1 MTEFTSDIKTIP
13 HNDQEIFR
21 VLSDLS
27 KLERIK
33 DRIPED
39 KIREFE
45 YDSDSV
51 SFKIDPVGLVRFN
64 IIEREA
70 NKLIKFQSENLPFE
84 TFLWIQLVQKAE
96 NDTKMKITIRADLN
110 PLIKGMVS
118 KPLKEGIGKIADLIA
133 ALPYDQID

>member
-13 HNDQEIFR
+13 HNDLEIFR
-21 VLSDLS
+21 VLADLS
-27 KLERIK
+27 KLDHLK

-39 KIREFE
+39 KIRDLK

-51 SFKIDPVGLVRFN
+51 SFRVDPVGEVRFN

-70 NKLIKFQSENLPFE
+70 NKLIKFKSENLPFE

-96 NDTKMKITIRADLN
+96 NDTKMKITLRADLN

-118 KPLKEGIGKIADLIA
+118 KPLKEGMGKIADLLA